1 MSGQQRL
8 SLTGAVATAAATLSL
23 HTVFAGGAWFF
34 PIIGC
39 IALVFATTSAARG
52 ARLPSVL
59 HPVLAAAVVL
69 LWITFL
75 DARHVAI
82 AGFIPGP
89 GALRVLGQVTR
100 NGFTD
105 VHRLA
110 TPVPT
115 HRGVV
120 LLAVVGIAA
129 MSLVIDLL
137 VVQFRRCALAGLP
150 LLGLFT
156 TCAAVGHHGAG
167 IFAFVVSAA
176 AFLWLLFVD
185 SQEQVTRWGTSVTG
199 DESRRRRSL
208 WSESR
213 PDPAAGST
221 ATALGRRIGGAAIG
235 LGVVVPLIIPGLHT
249 GIDRH
254 TIGTGTGDGSSSIHT
269 VNPIVSVGSD
279 LNSTTAVPVIT
290 YRTNAANPGYL
301 RLTSL
306 DKFDGQG
313 FSASPLQ
320 APPNSHV
327 DGRLPGVTPPAPT
340 PADPVVTT
348 SVSVSPTLEAHW
360 LPVDSEPASVKVGGD
375 WLYDSLSGTIFSARD
390 DTRGVKYT
398 TTSVALQPTA
408 AQLSAT
414 VPPGPA
420 LNEDL
425 SLPATLSPA
434 VTKLTKRVAGKAKT
448 SYQVALAIQNYLAGG
463 NRFVYDT
470 SAKASTGPDPLA
482 NFLLRSKRGF
492 CQQFSTAMAVMAR
505 IMGIP
510 SRVAVGF
517 TRGTKRP
524 DGSWLVTTHD
534 AHAWPELYFQG
545 VGWVPFEPTPRGDGQ
560 AVTPAYATPGGANT
574 GNDPTQK
581 SANNKPN
588 GTDIPNKGLPGGLR
602 HNAAG
607 GAGGSATLTAAT
619 HHSSTKSML
628 VELVLLLIALAL
640 VLPGSLRLVWRWSR
654 RYRMRTPARAAEAAW
669 EELRGVAL
677 DLHAPWDEMFSPR
690 QAAAAVARVMPKDRE
705 LSEALGRVALAE
717 ERARYARDPGPA
729 GPELWAD
736 VDRVARALR
745 NRLEPM
751 QRLRYR
757 VFPRSVLLTIR
768 PVFGRAADVLDGAD
782 TWMARSRRLLR
793 LHPRAGS
800 ASA

>member
-8 SLTGAVATAAATLSL
+8 SLTGAVATGATALSL
-23 HTVFAGGAWFF
+23 HTVFAGGGWFF
-34 PIIGC
+34 PIMGS

-59 HPVLAAAVVL
+59 HPMLAAVAVL
-69 LWITFL
+69 LWITLL
-75 DARHVAI
+75 DARHVAV

-89 GALRVLGQVTR
+89 AAFRVLGQVTR
-100 NGFTD
+100 TGFTD

-120 LLAVVGIAA
+120 LLAVVGVAA
-129 MSLVIDLL
+129 MSLVVDLL

-167 IFAFVVSAA
+167 IFAYVVSAS

-185 SQEQVTRWGTSVTG
+185 SQEQVTRWGTSVAG
-199 DESRRRRSL
+199 DESRRRRSM
-208 WSESR
+208 WAEAGS
-213 PDPAAGST
+213 DPANGST

-235 LGVVVPLIIPGLHT
+235 LGVVVPFIIPGLHT

-254 TIGTGTGDGSSSIHT
+254 TIGTGTDGGSSSVRT

-279 LNSTTAVPVIT
+279 LNSTKAVPVIS
-290 YRTNAANPGYL
+290 YRTTAANPGYL

-306 DKFDGQG
+306 DKFDGIQ
-313 FSASPLQ
+313 FSGSPLE

-327 DGRLPGVTPPAPT
+327 DGRLPGVNPPVPT
-340 PADPVVTT
+340 TANPTVTT
-348 SVSVSPTLEAHW
+348 SVTVSSNLDAHW
-360 LPVDSEPASVKVGGD
+360 LPVASEPATVKIGGD

-390 DTRGVKYT
+390 NTAGTQYT
-398 TTSVALQPTA
+398 TTSVALLPTP

-425 SLPATLSPA
+425 ALPTSLSPE
-434 VTKLTKRVAGKAKT
+434 VTKLTKNITKKAR
-448 SYQVALAIQNYLAGG
+448 SSFQDALAIQNYLSGG

-482 NFLLRSKRGF
+482 SFLFTTKRGF

-517 TRGTKRP
+517 TRGTQRP

-560 AVTPAYATPGGANT
+560 AVAPAYATPGNRNGL

-581 SANNKPN
+581 SPN
-588 GTDIPNKGLPGGLR
+588 GGPGANQRRKGQLPGGLLR
-602 HNAAG
+602 TTLGSGVSSAAP
-607 GAGGSATLTAAT
+607 AAAN
-619 HHSSTKSML
+619 HSTRSSL
-628 VELVLLLIALAL
+628 VQLALLLIALGL
-640 VLPGSLRLVWRWSR
+640 VLPGSLRLLWRWGR
-654 RYRMRTPARAAEAAW
+654 RYRMRTPSRAAEAAW
-669 EELRGVAL
+669 EELRATAL

-690 QAAAAVARVMPKDRE
+690 QAAAAVARVMPRDRA
-705 LSEALGRVALAE
+705 LGDALGRVALAE

-736 VDRVARALR
+736 VDRVARVLR
-745 NRLEPM
+745 SRLEPM

-757 VFPRSVLLTIR
+757 IFPRSVLLTVR

-793 LHPRAGS
+793 LHPRTG
-800 ASA
+800 

>member
-8 SLTGAVATAAATLSL
+8 SLTGGVATAATALSL
-23 HTVFAGGAWFF
+23 HTVFAGGGWFF
-34 PIIGC
+34 PIMGA

-59 HPVLAAAVVL
+59 HPVLAAGVVL

-75 DARHVAI
+75 DARHVAV

-115 HRGVV
+115 HRGVL
-120 LLAVVGIAA
+120 LLAVVGVAA
-129 MSLVIDLL
+129 MSLVVDLL
-137 VVQFRRCALAGLP
+137 VVQFRRSALAGLP

-167 IFAFVVSAA
+167 IFAYVVSSA

-185 SQEQVTRWGTSVTG
+185 SQEQVTRWGTSVAG
-199 DESRRRRSL
+199 NDPRPRRSL
-208 WSESR
+208 WSESG
-213 PDPAAGST
+213 PDPAASST

-254 TIGTGTGDGSSSIHT
+254 TIGTGTGDGSSSVRT

-279 LNSTTAVPVIT
+279 LNSTKAVPVIS
-290 YRTNAANPGYL
+290 YRTSAANPGYL

-306 DKFDGQG
+306 DKFDGQT
-313 FSASPLQ
+313 FSGSPLQ

-327 DGRLPGVTPPAPT
+327 DGKLPGVNPPVPT
-340 PADPVVTT
+340 PGNPVVTT
-348 SVSVSPTLEAHW
+348 SVSVSSSLEAHW
-360 LPVDSEPASVKVGGD
+360 LPVDSEPATVKVGGD
-375 WLYDSLSGTIFSARD
+375 WLYDSLSGTIFSAKD

-425 SLPATLSPA
+425 ALPSSLSPA
-434 VTKLTKRVAGKAKT
+434 VTRLTKKIAGKAT
-448 SYQVALAIQNYLAGG
+448 SAYQAALAIQNYLAEG

-482 NFLLRSKRGF
+482 SFLFTTKRGF

-560 AVTPAYATPGGANT
+560 AVTPAYATPGGHV
-574 GNDPTQK
+574 GGDPTPNSSRVNQK
-581 SANNKPN
+581 PTGADVGKQPL
-588 GTDIPNKGLPGGLR
+588 GIR
-602 HNAAG
+602 RNAAG
-607 GAGGSATLTAAT
+607 GAGGTVALATTR
-619 HHSSTKSML
+619 HHSTKSSL

-640 VLPGSLRLVWRWSR
+640 VLPGSVRLLWRGSR
-654 RYRMRTPARAAEAAW
+654 QYRMRTPARAAEAAW

-690 QAAAAVARVMPKDRE
+690 QAAAALVRVIPRDRS

-745 NRLEPM
+745 HRLEPM

-757 VFPRSVLLTIR
+757 VFPRSVLLTVR

-782 TWMARSRRLLR
+782 TWMARSRRVLR

-800 ASA
+800 AGA

>member
-8 SLTGAVATAAATLSL
+8 SLTGAVATAATALSL
-23 HTVFAGGAWFF
+23 HTVFAGGGWFF
-34 PIIGC
+34 PIMGS

-59 HPVLAAAVVL
+59 HPMLAAVSVL
-69 LWITFL
+69 LWITLL
-75 DARHVAI
+75 DARHVAV

-89 GALRVLGQVTR
+89 GAFRVLGQVTR

-115 HRGVV
+115 HQGVL
-120 LLAVVGIAA
+120 LLAVVGVAA
-129 MSLVIDLL
+129 MSLVVDLL

-167 IFAFVVSAA
+167 IFAYVVSAS

-185 SQEQVTRWGTSVTG
+185 SQEQVTRWGTSVAG
-199 DESRRRRSL
+199 DESRRRRSI
-208 WSESR
+208 WSEAG
-213 PDPAAGST
+213 PDPANGST

-254 TIGTGTGDGSSSIHT
+254 TIGTGTDGGGSSVHT

-279 LNSTTAVPVIT
+279 LNSTKAVPVIS
-290 YRTNAANPGYL
+290 YRTSAANPGYL

-306 DKFDGQG
+306 DKFDGIQ
-313 FSASPLQ
+313 FSGTPLE

-327 DGRLPGVTPPAPT
+327 DGKLPGVNPPVPT
-340 PADPVVTT
+340 PGNPAVTT
-348 SVSVSPTLEAHW
+348 SVTVNSNLAAHW
-360 LPVDSEPASVKVGGD
+360 LPVDSEPASVKIGGD
-375 WLYDSLSGTIFSARD
+375 WLYESLSGTIFSAK
-390 DTRGVKYT
+390 DTTAGAQYT
-398 TTSVALQPTA
+398 TTSVPLLPTP

-425 SLPATLSPA
+425 SLPSSLSPA
-434 VTKLTKRVAGKAKT
+434 VTKLTRSITKKANT
-448 SYQVALAIQNYLAGG
+448 SFQRALAIQNYLAGG

-470 SAKASTGPDPLA
+470 SVAASTGPDPLA
-482 NFLLRSKRGF
+482 NFLFTTKKGF

-517 TRGTKRP
+517 TRGTQRP

-545 VGWVPFEPTPRGDGQ
+545 VGWVPFEPTPRADGQ
-560 AVTPAYATPGGANT
+560 AVAPAYATPGNNKNL

-581 SANNKPN
+581 SPN
-588 GTDIPNKGLPGGLR
+588 GGPAANLRNRQLINGLR
-602 HNAAG
+602 RAGVVGGVATPAA
-607 GAGGSATLTAAT
+607 APA
-619 HHSSTKSML
+619 HHSTRSSL
-628 VELVLLLIALAL
+628 VQLALLLIALAL
-640 VLPGSLRLVWRWSR
+640 VLPGTVRLMWRRGR
-654 RYRMRTPARAAEAAW
+654 RYRMRTPARAAGAAW
-669 EELRGVAL
+669 EELRGIAL

-690 QAAAAVARVMPKDRE
+690 QAAAAVARVKPRDRV
-705 LSEALGRVALAE
+705 LSDALGRVALAE

-736 VDRVARALR
+736 VEQVARALR
-745 NRLEPM
+745 GRLEPM
-751 QRLRYR
+751 QRVRYR
-757 VFPRSVLLTIR
+757 IFPRSVLLTVR

-782 TWMARSRRLLR
+782 TWMARSRRVLR
-793 LHPRAGS
+793 LHPRTG
-800 ASA
+800 

>member
-8 SLTGAVATAAATLSL
+8 SLTGAVATAATALSL
-23 HTVFAGGAWFF
+23 HTVFAGGGWFF
-34 PIIGC
+34 PIMGS

-59 HPVLAAAVVL
+59 HPMLAAGVVL

-75 DARHVAI
+75 DARHVAV
-82 AGFIPGP
+82 AGFLPGP

-115 HRGVV
+115 HRGVI
-120 LLAVVGIAA
+120 LLAVVGVAA
-129 MSLVIDLL
+129 MSLVVDLL
-137 VVQFRRCALAGLP
+137 VVQFRRSALAGLP

-167 IFAFVVSAA
+167 IFAYVVSSA

-185 SQEQVTRWGTSVTG
+185 SQEQVTRWGTSVAG
-199 DESRRRRSL
+199 EESKRRRSL
-208 WSESR
+208 WSEAG

-221 ATALGRRIGGAAIG
+221 STALGRRIGGAAIG

-254 TIGTGTGDGSSSIHT
+254 TIGTGTGDNGSSIRT
-269 VNPIVSVGSD
+269 VNPIVSVASD
-279 LNSTTAVPVIT
+279 LTSTRVVPVMT
-290 YRTNAANPGYL
+290 YRTTAATPGYL
-301 RLTSL
+301 RLTAL
-306 DKFDGQG
+306 DKFDGQR
-313 FSASPLQ
+313 FSASPLA

-327 DGRLPGVTPPAPT
+327 DGKLPGVNPPVPT
-340 PADPVVTT
+340 AGNPTVTT
-348 SVSVSPTLEAHW
+348 SITVSANLEAHW
-360 LPVDSEPASVKVGGD
+360 LPVDSEPATVKIGGD

-390 DTRGVKYT
+390 DTRNAKYT
-398 TTSVALQPTA
+398 TTSVALEPTA
-408 AQLSAT
+408 AQLNAT

-425 SLPATLSPA
+425 ALPSSLSPA
-434 VTKLTKRVAGKAKT
+434 VSKLTRKITSKADS
-448 SYQVALAIQNYLAGG
+448 SYEDALAIQTYLADG

-470 SAKASTGPDPLA
+470 SVPASTGPDPLA
-482 NFLLRSKRGF
+482 NFLFTTKKGF

-517 TRGTKRP
+517 TRGTQRP
-524 DGSWLVTTHD
+524 DGSYLVTTHD

-560 AVTPAYATPGGANT
+560 AVAPAYATPGNKNGA
-574 GNDPTQK
+574 GNGPTPG
-581 SANNKPN
+581 SANSKPN
-588 GTDIPNKGLPGGLR
+588 GKDLAKNKLPAGLR
-602 HNAAG
+602 LNAAG
-607 GAGGSATLTAAT
+607 GADLGAAAGATTNR
-619 HHSSTKSML
+619 HSTRSML
-628 VELVLLLIALAL
+628 VDLAILLIAIAV
-640 VLPGSLRLVWRWSR
+640 VLPGSVRLVSRWSR
-654 RYRMRTPARAAEAAW
+654 RYRMRTPARAAGAAW
-669 EELRGVAL
+669 EELRATAL

-690 QAAAAVARVMPKDRE
+690 QAAAAIARVMPRDRGE
-705 LSEALGRVALAE
+705 LGEALQRVARAE
-717 ERARYARDPGPA
+717 ERARYARDPGPV

-736 VDRVARALR
+736 VEQVARVLR
-745 NRLEPM
+745 GRLDPM

-757 VFPRSVLLTIR
+757 IFPRSVLLTVR

-782 TWMARSRRLLR
+782 TWMARSRRVLR
-793 LHPRAGS
+793 LHPRTG
-800 ASA
+800 